1 MKLLFV
7 GQNLQIGGIQKAL
20 INTLKELKKENIK
33 KNIDSDIEIDLFLFG
48 DGVLIKDIPYKVNLY
63 SGSLFLRLISTPY
76 SVVKDKGNIFHLLLR
91 IVGMVIVRIIGSEK
105 FYRQLFKM
113 QKKLDKYDYAI
124 SYFNDVPYGYFNR
137 GTSQFVDE
145 FVDASKK
152 IAWVHTDPIKAGFKY
167 RTTMNTYRNFD
178 NIVCVSNA
186 CRENLIEL
194 IPEYQKKIN
203 VVNNLFPIE
212 EIKTKAMEYTPFKT
226 KGISIVSIGRIENST
241 KQFHLIPKLCK
252 MLKDDSITNFHWTVV
267 GDGPDFVTNNLLV
280 KNLGV
285 SDLIEF
291 VGNKDNPYPYIEKS
305 DIFVLTSAYEGYP
318 MVIGEALVLGTPV
331 VTTCFP
337 SASEQITEDFNGI
350 ITEMELESIFSVLK
364 SLLINPDEIE
374 RMKTN
379 INNSV
384 FTNKKSMDQF
394 LEVVKIG

>member
-1 MKLLFV
+1 
-7 GQNLQIGGIQKAL
+7 
-20 INTLKELKKENIK
+20 
-33 KNIDSDIEIDLFLFG
+33 
-48 DGVLIKDIPYKVNLY
+48 
-63 SGSLFLRLISTPY
+63 
-76 SVVKDKGNIFHLLLR
+76 
-91 IVGMVIVRIIGSEK
+91 
-105 FYRQLFKM
+105 
-113 QKKLDKYDYAI
+113 
-124 SYFNDVPYGYFNR
+124 
-137 GTSQFVDE
+137 
-145 FVDASKK
+145 
-152 IAWVHTDPIKAGFKY
+152 
-167 RTTMNTYRNFD
+167 
-178 NIVCVSNA
+178 
-186 CRENLIEL
+186 
-194 IPEYQKKIN
+194 
-203 VVNNLFPIE
+203 
-212 EIKTKAMEYTPFKT
+212 
-226 KGISIVSIGRIENST
+226 
-241 KQFHLIPKLCK
+241 

-267 GDGPDFVTNNLLV
+267 GEGPDFVTNNLLV
-280 KNLGV
+280 KNLDV

-337 SASEQITEDFNGI
+337 SASEQIMEGFNGI